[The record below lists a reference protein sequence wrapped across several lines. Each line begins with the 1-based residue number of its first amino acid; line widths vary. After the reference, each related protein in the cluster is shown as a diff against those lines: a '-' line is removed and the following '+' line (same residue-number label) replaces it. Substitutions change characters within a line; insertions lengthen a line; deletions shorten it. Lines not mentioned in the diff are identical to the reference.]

1 MRSLEAADRAAI
13 GPPRPARRSR
23 PPRRAELARS
33 GYFNGEALFWREGQ
47 EGWRPLRELPALAAA
62 LAAPPPPR
70 AAPAAAAAAAAPP
83 AAAPPSPEERAFVD
97 DDGTRYAWDSALRR
111 FVAADEGDGA
121 GGAGAGG
128 GAGGAAAAA
137 PAYDAR
143 EMEFEAEAVPGYEAP
158 PPPSDEEGDWEALV
172 GDGTGRAAKNAAAAA
187 ARRKRARGAADGEGG
202 AAAAAP
208 PQQQPPAAAKPK
220 PKPAPRGNT
229 SVYVSGLPPDA
240 SEAELAAAFA
250 RCGVLLED
258 AETRRPRARLYRDAA
273 TGAPK
278 GDGLVTFLKEPSV
291 ALAVALLD
299 GAPLRPGG
307 APPMAVAPA
316 RFEAKAG
323 GGAGAAK
330 PKPKSKKK
338 GKDKAAAAA
347 DAAAAAADDGAA
359 AAAPPAAPAPP
370 GGAAAKRA
378 RRKAAEAQ
386 ERRLAWGG
394 FDDAVRSER
403 ATVVLRGLF
412 DPAELSPAAPGG
424 AATAAELERD
434 VRGEAARAGRVG
446 KLRVFARHPEGV
458 VVVKFEDEEAAA
470 ACVAALGGRWF
481 GGRRVTAALWD
492 GLEDFAAAEAA
503 VPRSAAEEAEEAARL
518 EAFGR
523 ELEG

>member
-1 MRSLEAADRAAI
+1 
-13 GPPRPARRSR
+13 
-23 PPRRAELARS
+23 
-33 GYFNGEALFWREGQ
+33 
-47 EGWRPLRELPALAAA
+47 
-62 LAAPPPPR
+62 
-70 AAPAAAAAAAAPP
+70 
-83 AAAPPSPEERAFVD
+83 
-97 DDGTRYAWDSALRR
+97 
-111 FVAADEGDGA
+111 
-121 GGAGAGG
+121 
-128 GAGGAAAAA
+128 
-137 PAYDAR
+137 
-143 EMEFEAEAVPGYEAP
+143 MEFEADAAPRYEAP

-187 ARRKRARGAADGEGG
+187 ARRKRARDAADGEGG

-208 PQQQPPAAAKPK
+208 SQQPAAAKPK

-229 SVYVSGLPPDA
+229 SVYVSGLPSDA

-250 RCGVLLED
+250 KCGVLLED
-258 AETRRPRARLYRDAA
+258 AETRRPRAKLYHDAA

-323 GGAGAAK
+323 GGAAK

-338 GKDKAAAAA
+338 GKDKAGGAADA
-347 DAAAAAADDGAA
+347 DAAAAKDADAAD

-370 GGAAAKRA
+370 GGAGAAAKRA

-394 FDDAVRSER
+394 FDDAVRPER

-412 DPAELSPAAPGG
+412 DPAELSPAAPGS
-424 AATAAELERD
+424 AAAAAELERD

-470 ACVAALGGRWF
+470 ACVASLGGRWF
-481 GGRRVTAALWD
+481 GGRRVAAALWD

-503 VPRSAAEEAEEAARL
+503 APRSAAEEAEEAARL
-518 EAFGR
+518 DAFGR
-523 ELEG
+523 ELEGNLL